1 VSAASRQRPARG
13 SLVIDHVAHW
23 VPDAAAAE
31 AELRRLGF
39 APTPFSAQST
49 GDPPVPAGTGNHCAM
64 LERGYLEFLAPT
76 ADTPNAATL
85 RAGMARHVGVHLIAF
100 GTADPDGD
108 HARLQAAG
116 FGPLPAVDLSRPVET
131 PEGIRT
137 AKFAVVR
144 TPAGTM
150 PEGRI
155 QFVEQRTPEHI
166 WQPRWLAHPNGA
178 TGLTRVELCVADPAE
193 AVARFARYTGLA
205 ADEFDGAPCLA
216 TMRGRLVF
224 RDPSTIRK
232 ICGLEPP
239 VVPWIAGYALSCS
252 DLARAPAGRQTAAGR
267 VVVPSAALGGVLFF
281 ES

>member
-1 VSAASRQRPARG
+1 VNAASRQRPARG
-13 SLVIDHVAHW
+13 GLVVDHVAHW

-85 RAGMARHVGVHLIAF
+85 RAGMARYVGVHLVAF
-100 GTADPDGD
+100 GTADPEADR
-108 HARLQAAG
+108 ARLAAAG
-116 FGPLPAVDLSRPVET
+116 FGPLPSVDLSRPVET
-131 PEGIRT
+131 PDGPQT
-137 AKFAVVR
+137 AKFTVVR

-150 PEGRI
+150 PEGRV

-166 WQPRWLAHPNGA
+166 WQARWLAHPNGA
-178 TGLTRVELCVADPAE
+178 TGLTRVELCVADPHE
-193 AVARFARYTGLA
+193 AASRFARYTGLA
-205 ADEFDGAPCLA
+205 LGAFDGAPALA
-216 TMRGRLVF
+216 TARGGLVF
-224 RDPSTIRK
+224 RDPADMRK
-232 ICGLEPP
+232 ICGVEPP
-239 VVPWIAGYALSCS
+239 VVPWIAGYALSCA

-267 VVVPSAALGGVLFF
+267 VVVPSAVLGGVLFF
-281 ES
+281 ET